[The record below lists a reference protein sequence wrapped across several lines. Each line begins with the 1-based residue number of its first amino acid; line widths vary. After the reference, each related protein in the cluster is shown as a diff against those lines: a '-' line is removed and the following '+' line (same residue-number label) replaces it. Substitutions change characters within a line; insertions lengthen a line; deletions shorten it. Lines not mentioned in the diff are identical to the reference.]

1 VGEDVERM
9 SGTSRY
15 RGRAQ
20 ESESKTSAM
29 SYRAFDVI
37 THLRREL
44 VERVRLDGVDGER
57 VVAVDGGKASGD
69 WWVSGGS

>member
-1 VGEDVERM
+1 
-9 SGTSRY
+9 
-15 RGRAQ
+15 
-20 ESESKTSAM
+20 M